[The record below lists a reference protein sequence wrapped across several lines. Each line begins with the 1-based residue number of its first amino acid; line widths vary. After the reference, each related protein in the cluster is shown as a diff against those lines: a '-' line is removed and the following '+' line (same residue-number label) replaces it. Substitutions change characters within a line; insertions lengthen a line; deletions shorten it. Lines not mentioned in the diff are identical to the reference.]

1 MISIFTNIPA
11 ILASIGL
18 ILATSS
24 LISGLQLARGAK
36 RTVDSRIHRFNGYI
50 NISIFI
56 ILAVL
61 SFRETGLNIWTAIGW
76 PSGLFLILLKLMTV
90 KVSRKKRRAFKYV
103 SSLGG
108 MLILMWLYLLY
119 THLPL

>member
-50 NISIFI
+50 NISIFV

-61 SFRETGLNIWTAIGW
+61 SFRETGLNIWTAVGW
-76 PSGLFLILLKLMTV
+76 PAGLFLRLLKLMTV
-90 KVSRKKRRAFKYV
+90 KV
-103 SSLGG
+103 
-108 MLILMWLYLLY
+108 
-119 THLPL
+119 

>member
-1 MISIFTNIPA
+1 
-11 ILASIGL
+11 
-18 ILATSS
+18 
-24 LISGLQLARGAK
+24 ISGLQLARGAK

-76 PSGLFLILLKLMTV
+76 PAGLFLILLKLMTV

>member
-50 NISIFI
+50 NISIFV

-61 SFRETGLNIWTAIGW
+61 SFRETGLNIWTAVGW
-76 PSGLFLILLKLMTV
+76 PGGLFLILLKLMTV